1 MPIEGIS
8 CWRLQLNLCFHA
20 RWFKAVMGDR
30 FDPGL
35 PWADGV
41 YLDMCFSSF
50 CAAFFWWL
58 SRYIPRDW
66 EAKVNSHGVFK
77 DGLGGRERERERDL
91 SLDDNTQVFSLGR
104 VF

>member
-1 MPIEGIS
+1 VPIEGIS

-20 RWFKAVMGDR
+20 RLFKAVIGDR

-50 CAAFFWWL
+50 CAAFFGGCL
-58 SRYIPRDW
+58 NTYL
-66 EAKVNSHGVFK
+66 
-77 DGLGGRERERERDL
+77 GLGSE
-91 SLDDNTQVFSLGR
+91 LGSEGELTWR
-104 VF
+104 FQGWFGGKGKGKGFVSG